1 MPRVY
6 SKGLSYFPL
15 SVTYFQDT
23 KVTDLIVDFQDLGE
37 IVFIRTLSMVFAQG
51 YYIEADVDRFSKMLF
66 CTMRFRDNS
75 VTYDQIKRVVLAM
88 AEYGLIDKYMMN
100 RGIITSKGIQKQY
113 YASTSRRKKVEHEYW
128 LLDNDDEDSLD
139 ETLKLRKN
147 KVDNVGN
154 GTDEVYQVSTN
165 GTDNGE
171 NDDLNEEDDDNFQQK
186 EKEKKKENKKEKKK
200 RIDKNDK
207 FDISLMETE
216 TDILFKE
223 IDILYPGPKLNYY
236 TKCLIK
242 DKILSIYDDELVKY
256 NELLEELS
264 SEYDFELFTR
274 CFNYTRRYMK
284 HNMRNIYDPYNFLRQ
299 ALDSNLHKMEGYD
312 ERMEQWFNGGF
323 EEVLNRLCKKDKE

>member
-37 IVFIRTLSMVFAQG
+37 IVFIRTLTMIYAQG

-88 AEYGLIDKYMMN
+88 AEYGLIDKVLMN

-128 LLDNDDEDSLD
+128 LLDSGDEESLD
-139 ETLKLRKN
+139 ETLKIRKSKN
-147 KVDNVGN
+147 E
-154 GTDEVYQVSTN
+154 TDDKSTVEVYHMSTN
-165 GTDNGE
+165 GTENEVIGEFNEE
-171 NDDLNEEDDDNFQQK
+171 NDNNFQQK
-186 EKEKKKENKKEKKK
+186 EKDKENKKEKKK
-200 RIDKNDK
+200 RIDKDDK
-207 FDISLMETE
+207 FDKSLLEHETE
-216 TDILFKE
+216 VLFKE
-223 IDILYPGPKLNYY
+223 IDAIYPGSKLNYY

-242 DKILSIYDDELVKY
+242 DKIVSIFDEEIEKF
-256 NELLEELS
+256 NNLLEELS
-264 SEYDFELFTR
+264 REFDFELFSR

-284 HNMRNIYDPYNFLRQ
+284 NNIQNIYDPYNFLRQ
-299 ALDSNLHKMEGYD
+299 ALDSNLQKMEGYD

-323 EEVLNRLCKKDKE
+323 EEVLNRLCKKD

>member
-37 IVFIRTLSMVFAQG
+37 IVFIRTLAMIYAQG

-88 AEYGLIDKYMMN
+88 AEYGLIDKVLMN

-128 LLDNDDEDSLD
+128 LLDSGDEESLD
-139 ETLKLRKN
+139 ETLKIRKSKN
-147 KVDNVGN
+147 E
-154 GTDEVYQVSTN
+154 TDDKSTVEVYHMSTN
-165 GTDNGE
+165 GTENKVIGEFNEE
-171 NDDLNEEDDDNFQQK
+171 NDNNFQQK
-186 EKEKKKENKKEKKK
+186 EKEKENKKEKKK
-200 RIDKNDK
+200 RIDKDDK
-207 FDISLMETE
+207 FDKSLLEHETE
-216 TDILFKE
+216 VLFKE
-223 IDILYPGPKLNYY
+223 IDRLYPGSKLNYY

-242 DKILSIYDDELVKY
+242 DKIVSIYDEEIEKY
-256 NELLEELS
+256 NDLLEELS
-264 SEYDFELFTR
+264 REFDFELFSR

-284 HNMRNIYDPYNFLRQ
+284 NNIQNIYDPYNFLRQ
-299 ALDSNLHKMEGYD
+299 ALDSNLQKMEGYD

-323 EEVLNRLCKKDKE
+323 EEVLNRLCKKDQE

>member
-88 AEYGLIDKYMMN
+88 AEYGLIDKFMMH

-113 YASTSRRKKVEHEYW
+113 YASTSRRKKVKHEHW
-128 LLDNDDEDSLD
+128 LLDNDDEESLD
-139 ETLKLRKN
+139 ETLKIRKC
-147 KVDNVGN
+147 KVGDDDNSAV
-154 GTDEVYQVSTN
+154 EVYQVSTN
-165 GTDNGE
+165 GTVKVPNDELNEE
-171 NDDLNEEDDDNFQQK
+171 NDDILQQK
-186 EKEKKKENKKEKKK
+186 EKERKNKKEKKK
-200 RIDKNDK
+200 RIDKSDK
-207 FDISLMETE
+207 FDKSLMEEETE
-216 TDILFKE
+216 LLFKE
-223 IDILYPGPKLNYY
+223 IDLLYPGPKLSYY

-242 DKILSIYDDELVKY
+242 DKIVSVYDDEIGKY
-256 NELLEELS
+256 DELLVELS
-264 SEYDFELFTR
+264 SEADFELFTR

-284 HNMRNIYDPYNFLRQ
+284 HNMQNIYDPYNFLRQ
-299 ALDSNLHKMEGYD
+299 ALDDNLRKMEGYD

-323 EEVLNRLCKKDKE
+323 EEVLNRLCEKVQK

>member
-37 IVFIRTLSMVFAQG
+37 IVFIRTLTMIYAQG

-66 CTMRFRDNS
+66 CTIRFRDNS

-88 AEYGLIDKYMMN
+88 AEYGLIDKFMMN

-154 GTDEVYQVSTN
+154 GTD
-165 GTDNGE
+165 NGE
-171 NDDLNEEDDDNFQQK
+171 NDDLNEENDDNFQQK

-207 FDISLMETE
+207 FDISLVEAE

-299 ALDSNLHKMEGYD
+299 ALDSNLHKMEEYD

-323 EEVLNRLCKKDKE
+323 EEVLNRLCKKNQE